1 LPTDEEKEIVRQ
13 LGVRVTPQ
21 RLAIVHEVF
30 SRSHPTVA
38 EVYES
43 VRDRFPTIGLQTVY
57 NTLHAMTRRGLVAEL
72 PFSSATRFDTNVT
85 PHANLVCR
93 KCGTIED
100 VEFVTAQLATLLRHL
115 TQATGFA
122 PNSQRIDVYGVCGSC
137 AGVSVSSG

>member
-1 LPTDEEKEIVRQ
+1 M
-13 LGVRVTPQ
+13 GVRVTPQ

-38 EVYES
+38 EVFDS
-43 VRDRFPTIGLQTVY
+43 VRGRFPTIGLQTVY

-93 KCGTIED
+93 KCGMIED
-100 VEFVTAQLATLLRHL
+100 VEFVAAHLAALLGQL

-122 PNSQRIDVYGVCGSC
+122 PQSHRIDVYGVCRSC
-137 AGVSVSSG
+137 SVPNQAG

>member
-1 LPTDEEKEIVRQ
+1 M
-13 LGVRVTPQ
+13 GVRVTPQ

-38 EVYES
+38 EIFDS
-43 VRDRFPTIGLQTVY
+43 VRGRFPTIGLQTVY

-93 KCGTIED
+93 RCGMIED
-100 VEFVTAQLATLLRHL
+100 VEFVTAQLTVLLRHL

-122 PNSQRIDVYGVCGSC
+122 PQSQRIDVYGVCQSC
-137 AGVSVSSG
+137 AVTTQAHW